1 MRWRISSSSAVCTGV
16 SLSESSEDVACEQ
29 QQRRVAQ
36 DGSCDRNSLAL
47 TSRQRDAAL
56 AEFGF
61 KCVRQSLDEF
71 GGAGENRCT
80 FDLGVVS

>member
-1 MRWRISSSSAVCTGV
+1 MSLASNSSGAS
-16 SLSESSEDVACEQ
+16 
-29 QQRRVAQ
+29 RRM
-36 DGSCDRNSLAL
+36 GSCDRDSLAL